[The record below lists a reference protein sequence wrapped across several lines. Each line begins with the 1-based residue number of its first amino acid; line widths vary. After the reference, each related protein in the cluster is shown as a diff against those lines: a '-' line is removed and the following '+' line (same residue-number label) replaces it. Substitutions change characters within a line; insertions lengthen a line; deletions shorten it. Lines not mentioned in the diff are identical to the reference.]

1 MIVTCPNC
9 TTKFRVRDDSVP
21 EEGAQLKCA
30 TCSTVFMAYAPKKSD
45 EDIKTIVE
53 RLKTSKEAAV
63 ERAKALEAEL
73 TALRTRFSNF
83 ESELQKLRT
92 QNLQLTQETD
102 DLRRGRE
109 AVERRFHDELSRLK
123 DELAAAKTHSLASSS
138 LQAQLEASQKEVE
151 VYKAQAQ
158 QAGQLKDDIV
168 RLQADLLKA
177 KATAAL
183 GSNEDVRKLQAALDV
198 AERTT
203 GKLTVD
209 LESTRQE
216 LEALKRDG
224 GKGDGKDAEQYR
236 AEAERLRK
244 QLAMVV
250 DSGREFVDPADLL
263 AAVGPLVWG
272 LDNAIEYIEPFAG
285 TEPLLQGHFRQLQLL
300 SGVIHRLQKS
310 ADDDIA

>member
-53 RLKTSKEAAV
+53 RLKTTKEAAV
-63 ERAKALEAEL
+63 ERVRSLEGEVG
-73 TALRTRFSNF
+73 TLRTRLQNF
-83 ESELQKLRT
+83 EGELQKLRT
-92 QNLQLTQETD
+92 QNLQLNQETD

-109 AVERRFHDELSRLK
+109 AIERRFHDEVSRLK
-123 DELAAAKTHSLASSS
+123 DELLAAKAQSIASGPI
-138 LQAQLEASQKEVE
+138 QAELESAQKEAE
-151 VYKAQAQ
+151 LYKAQAQ
-158 QAGQLKDDIV
+158 EAGRLKDDIV
-168 RLQADLLKA
+168 RLQGDLLKA

-183 GSNEDVRKLQAALDV
+183 GSNEDVQKLKAALDM

-203 GKLTVD
+203 GKLTFD

-216 LEALKRDG
+216 LENLKREG
-224 GKGDGKDAEQYR
+224 GGGDKDAEHYR

-250 DSGREFVDPADLL
+250 DSGRELIDADELL
-263 AAVGPLVWG
+263 AAVGPLLWG
-272 LDNAIEYIEPFAG
+272 LDNAIEYIGPFAG

-310 ADDDIA
+310 ADDDIT